1 MATIAL
7 TILAGAA
14 LSYVAQFGAPASHR
28 VPTPPICAHAAEPVA
43 AAHNSAASPLL
54 HEQDP
59 EVAALTELEAA
70 RQRDGLEL
78 IASENFAS
86 AAVREALG
94 SCFTNKYSEGLPGA
108 RYYGGNEHV
117 DALERLC
124 QARAL
129 ALFGLDRTEWGVNV
143 QPYSGSPAN
152 FAAYTA
158 LLDPHDRIMGLDL
171 PSGGHLTHGYYTA
184 KKRITATSIYFE
196 SLPYQ
201 VDARDRPS
209 STTTR
214 LESRARPVPAQAARR
229 RRSTAYP
236 RDWDYERMRA
246 IARRASALCPQRHGA
261 PLGPRRRARV
271 RRPVRVLRRRDDDH
285 PQVAP
290 RAARRDDLLPIVR
303 STRRRSTLPSS
314 RSCRAGRT
322 TTRSPRSPSR

>member
-108 RYYGGNEHV
+108 RYYGGNEYV
-117 DALERLC
+117 DQLENLC
-124 QARAL
+124 RERAL
-129 ALFGLDRTEWGVNV
+129 AAFSQDPAKWGTRVDGKKA
-143 QPYSGSPAN
+143 QQFEPLAN
-152 FAAYTA
+152 ASFVG
-158 LLDPHDRIMGLDL
+158 PKV
-171 PSGGHLTHGYYTA
+171 S
-184 KKRITATSIYFE
+184 
-196 SLPYQ
+196 
-201 VDARDRPS
+201 
-209 STTTR
+209 
-214 LESRARPVPAQAARR
+214 
-229 RRSTAYP
+229 
-236 RDWDYERMRA
+236 
-246 IARRASALCPQRHGA
+246 SALFASQHTLIRSE
-261 PLGPRRRARV
+261 ARFMEE
-271 RRPVRVLRRRDDDH
+271 
-285 PQVAP
+285 VACFW
-290 RAARRDDLLPIVR
+290 
-303 STRRRSTLPSS
+303 S
-314 RSCRAGRT
+314 
-322 TTRSPRSPSR
+322 